1 MSNTDSGTHTL
12 KSFSLNED
20 EILVSLIECK
30 IDGNLETGSRFY
42 GKLIAFNDKLLL
54 LEGNAKRRIL
64 IKRKMVARL
73 EAV

>member
-1 MSNTDSGTHTL
+1 M
-12 KSFSLNED
+12 
-20 EILVSLIECK
+20 SLIDCN

-42 GKLIAFNDKLLL
+42 GKLIAFNDRLLL
-54 LEGNAKRRIL
+54 QAGTDGRRIM

>member
-1 MSNTDSGTHTL
+1 
-12 KSFSLNED
+12 LNED
-20 EILVSLIECK
+20 EILSSLINCK

-42 GKLIAFNDKLLL
+42 GKLTAFNAKLLL
-54 LEGNAKRRIL
+54 LEGNAGQRIL